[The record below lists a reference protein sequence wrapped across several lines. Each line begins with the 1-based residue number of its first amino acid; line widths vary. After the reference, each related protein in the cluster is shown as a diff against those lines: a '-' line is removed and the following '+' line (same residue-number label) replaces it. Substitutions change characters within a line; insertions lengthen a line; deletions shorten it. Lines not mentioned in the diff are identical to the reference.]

1 LGERHGDVSVADKTP
16 PVRWQR
22 IGQTKVEAEHFADS
36 WKRASLSASKV
47 AIISTA
53 DAFGSGYNEF
63 PFDALKIFRA
73 SFAAAGKV
81 LVRAAVLR
89 QFRSVM
95 AGNRT
100 LGCLSIFL
108 FIALC
113 ASLLVNFVLMI
124 ATFQRLSGIREPEP
138 IPRFR
143 EILLQR
149 GARATTDK
157 IAVIA
162 MRGLIS
168 SSIPG
173 NVSDSMVDDL
183 RAALQQ
189 ARDDS
194 RVKAI
199 VLEVDSPGGEVTA
212 SDEIYSA
219 VVKTRARKPVVVY
232 MDSLAASGGY
242 YVSCGGKFL
251 MANETT
257 ITGSIGVIIQT
268 LNYEQLFNKIGLA
281 SVVFKSGKFKDMLN
295 GARPITPEE
304 RELVQNFIM
313 STYDKF
319 LGIVAKERNLPADLL
334 RNSIADG
341 RILSGK
347 EALQNKLIDGLGEL
361 DDAFA
366 KAKQLANAPEA
377 KVVKYGPP
385 FSLARFLRVFG
396 GSESKIELQLPKQL
410 VPQLESGRAYFLP
423 SYYAP

>member
-1 LGERHGDVSVADKTP
+1 M
-16 PVRWQR
+16 
-22 IGQTKVEAEHFADS
+22 
-36 WKRASLSASKV
+36 
-47 AIISTA
+47 
-53 DAFGSGYNEF
+53 
-63 PFDALKIFRA
+63 
-73 SFAAAGKV
+73 AA
-81 LVRAAVLR
+81 
-89 QFRSVM
+89 
-95 AGNRT
+95 NRK

-108 FIALC
+108 FVALC
-113 ASLLVNFVLMI
+113 ASLFVNLMLM
-124 ATFQRLSGIREPEP
+124 ATAFQRLGGGREPEP

-157 IAVIA
+157 IAVIT

-168 SSIPG
+168 SSLPG
-173 NVSDSMVDDL
+173 TVSDSMVDDM

-189 ARDDS
+189 ARDDG

-199 VLEVDSPGGEVTA
+199 VLEIDSPGGEVTA
-212 SDEIYSA
+212 SDAIYSA
-219 VVKTRARKPVVVY
+219 LVKVRARKPVVVY
-232 MDSLAASGGY
+232 MESLAASGGY

-268 LNYEQLFNKIGLA
+268 LNYEQLFNKVGLA

-304 RELVQNFIM
+304 RELVQGFIM
-313 STYDKF
+313 KTYDKF

-334 RNSIADG
+334 RNTIADG

-347 EALQNKLIDGLGEL
+347 DAFDHKLIDGLGEL
-361 DDAFA
+361 DDAFG
-366 KAKQLANAPEA
+366 KAKELGNAPDA

-385 FSLARFLRVFG
+385 FSLSRFFRIFG
-396 GSESKIELQLPKQL
+396 ETDSKIELTLPKQL
-410 VPQLESGRAYFLP
+410 IPQLESGRAYLLP

>member
-1 LGERHGDVSVADKTP
+1 
-16 PVRWQR
+16 
-22 IGQTKVEAEHFADS
+22 
-36 WKRASLSASKV
+36 
-47 AIISTA
+47 
-53 DAFGSGYNEF
+53 
-63 PFDALKIFRA
+63 
-73 SFAAAGKV
+73 
-81 LVRAAVLR
+81 
-89 QFRSVM
+89 M
-95 AGNRT
+95 AGNRK

-108 FIALC
+108 FVALC
-113 ASLLVNFVLMI
+113 ASLFLNFVLII
-124 ATFQRLSGIREPEP
+124 AAFQRWSGIRETES

-149 GARATTDK
+149 STRGSFDK
-157 IAVIA
+157 IAVIT

-168 SSIPG
+168 SSLPG
-173 NVSDSMVDDL
+173 SVSDSMVDDM

-199 VLEVDSPGGEVTA
+199 VLEIDSPGGEVTA
-212 SDEIYSA
+212 SDAIYSA
-219 VVKTRARKPVVVY
+219 VVKTRDRKPVVVY
-232 MDSLAASGGY
+232 MESLAASGGY
-242 YVSCGGKFL
+242 YISCGGKFL

-268 LNYEQLFNKIGLA
+268 LNYEQLFNKVGLA

-313 STYDKF
+313 KTYDKF
-319 LGIVAKERNLPADLL
+319 LGIVAKERKLPADQL
-334 RNSIADG
+334 RNTIADG

-347 EALQNKLIDGLGEL
+347 EALEHKLIDGLGEL
-361 DDAFA
+361 DDAFS
-366 KAKQLANAPEA
+366 KAKELGHAPDA

-385 FSLARFLRVFG
+385 FSLGRFLRIFG

-423 SYYAP
+423 GYYAP

>member
-1 LGERHGDVSVADKTP
+1 
-16 PVRWQR
+16 
-22 IGQTKVEAEHFADS
+22 
-36 WKRASLSASKV
+36 
-47 AIISTA
+47 
-53 DAFGSGYNEF
+53 
-63 PFDALKIFRA
+63 
-73 SFAAAGKV
+73 
-81 LVRAAVLR
+81 VRAAVLR
-89 QFRSVM
+89 QFRSVL
-95 AGNRT
+95 AGNRK

-108 FIALC
+108 FVALC
-113 ASLLVNFVLMI
+113 ASLFVNFVLLV
-124 ATFQRLSGIREPEP
+124 AAFQRLGSIREAEP

-149 GARATTDK
+149 GARASLDK
-157 IAVIA
+157 IAVIT

-168 SSIPG
+168 SSLPG
-173 NVSDSMVDDL
+173 NVSDSMVDDM

-199 VLEVDSPGGEVTA
+199 VLEIDSPGGEVTA
-212 SDEIYSA
+212 SDAIYSA
-219 VVKTRARKPVVVY
+219 LVKARARKPVVVY

-268 LNYEQLFNKIGLA
+268 LNYEQLFNKVGLA

-313 STYDKF
+313 KTYDKF

-334 RNSIADG
+334 RNTIADG

-347 EALQNKLIDGLGEL
+347 EAFEHKLIDGLGEL
-361 DDAFA
+361 DDAFS
-366 KAKQLANAPEA
+366 KAKELGNAPDA
-377 KVVKYGPP
+377 RVVKYGPP
-385 FSLARFLRVFG
+385 FSLSRFLRIFR
-396 GSESKIELQLPKQL
+396 EADSKIELQLPKQL

>member
-1 LGERHGDVSVADKTP
+1 
-16 PVRWQR
+16 
-22 IGQTKVEAEHFADS
+22 
-36 WKRASLSASKV
+36 
-47 AIISTA
+47 
-53 DAFGSGYNEF
+53 
-63 PFDALKIFRA
+63 
-73 SFAAAGKV
+73 
-81 LVRAAVLR
+81 
-89 QFRSVM
+89 M

-108 FIALC
+108 FVALC
-113 ASLLVNFVLMI
+113 ASLFVNFVLMVT
-124 ATFQRLSGIREPEP
+124 AFQRLGGGIREAEP

-149 GARATTDK
+149 GARASLDK
-157 IAVIA
+157 IAVIT
-162 MRGLIS
+162 MRGIIS
-168 SSIPG
+168 SSLPG
-173 NVSDSMVDDL
+173 SVTDSMVDDM

-189 ARDDS
+189 ARDDN

-212 SDEIYSA
+212 SDAIYSA
-219 VVKTRARKPVVVY
+219 LIKTRDRKPVVVY

-251 MANETT
+251 MASDTT

-268 LNYEQLFNKIGLA
+268 FNYEQLFNKVGLA

-304 RELVQNFIM
+304 RDLVQNFIM
-313 STYDKF
+313 KTYDKF

-334 RNSIADG
+334 RNTIADG

-347 EALQNKLIDGLGEL
+347 EALEHKLIDGLGEL
-361 DDAFA
+361 DDAFS
-366 KAKQLANAPEA
+366 KAKELGNAPDA
-377 KVVKYGPP
+377 RVVKYGPP
-385 FSLARFLRVFG
+385 FSLSRFLRIFG
-396 GSESKIELQLPKQL
+396 ESDSKIELQLPKQL